1 MSDRLHVLMVAEKP
15 SIAQAVASA
24 LAQGPV
30 QKRKGVSPSVP
41 VYEYDGTFYAGADS
55 WPNSRFRVTSTVGH
69 MWSLDFTKSINDN
82 QALDPIELYTAPTV
96 HLEDPRPRMTEHLQ
110 AEATGCHVLVLW
122 LYCDREV
129 ENICFEV
136 ITTCAHCLH
145 DVTVPGAFSATAGSA
160 NVFRARF
167 SSLATDDLRSAFRTL
182 AHPNQNE
189 AAAVDARQEIDLK
202 LGISFSRFQTKFFR
216 HHFGK
221 LLGKLSVTFGPC
233 QTPTLWFCA
242 HRHDQIAAFV
252 PTAYWTVEGTVT
264 VGGYELRAASPR
276 GRMWAEAEAAAAV
289 AATAGAAAAT
299 VAAPP
304 TVARRCSRGRCRS
317 TRSRC

>member
-1 MSDRLHVLMVAEKP
+1 MVAEKP

-30 QKRKGVSPSVP
+30 QQRKGVSPSVP
-41 VYEYDGTFYAGADS
+41 VWYDGTFHAGADS

-69 MWSLDFTKSINDN
+69 MWSLDFTKAVNDN

-110 AEATGCHVLVLW
+110 AEARGCSHLVLW
-122 LYCDREV
+122 LDCDREG

-145 DVTVPGAFSATAGSA
+145 DVTVPGAFSANAGSA

-182 AHPNQNE
+182 AHPQ
-189 AAAVDARQEIDLK
+189 R
-202 LGISFSRFQTKFFR
+202 GCRR
-216 HHFGK
+216 
-221 LLGKLSVTFGPC
+221 
-233 QTPTLWFCA
+233 
-242 HRHDQIAAFV
+242 R
-252 PTAYWTVEGTVT
+252 
-264 VGGYELRAASPR
+264 RAA
-276 GRMWAEAEAAAAV
+276 GD
-289 AATAGAAAAT
+289 
-299 VAAPP
+299 
-304 TVARRCSRGRCRS
+304 
-317 TRSRC
+317 